1 MATIVIL
8 EHLVQQGLEVPYMV
22 YPLARRW
29 RAAGHRVLVHYGAK
43 NPPPGDIAV
52 LNLDLTAIPAE
63 YAGMLS
69 CYPHVINGAVL
80 DISKHTFS
88 QDLVGQDSDW
98 GGPVVVKT
106 DANYG
111 GRVDQLLRS
120 RVCEV
125 GAQCD
130 IPTGPVLDT
139 YPIFG
144 SIREMPQKV
153 WSTPGLVVEK
163 FLPER
168 DETGYYLRIWTFF
181 GDRERS
187 SRYRAAVPIIKSGN
201 VLGRESV
208 PVPEEIRAWRDTLR
222 FDFGKFDYVR
232 CDGRYVL
239 LDVNRTPSAPSG
251 LIRKWQ
257 MRASFDLLA
266 EGLEGFV
273 RSPVRLNRRAPA

>member
-8 EHLVQQGLEVPYMV
+8 EHLMQRGLKLPYMV

-29 RAAGHRVLVHYGAK
+29 RAAGHRVLVHYGAQ
-43 NPPPGDIAV
+43 NPPPGDIAI

-63 YAGMLS
+63 YVRMLS
-69 CYPHVINGAVL
+69 RYPQVINGTVL
-80 DISKHTFS
+80 DISKRTFS
-88 QDLVGQDSDW
+88 QDLVGRDSAW
-98 GGPVVVKT
+98 RGPVIVKT

-120 RVCEV
+120 RARKV
-125 GAQCD
+125 GALSD
-130 IPTGPVLDT
+130 IPSGPVLET

-144 SIREMPQKV
+144 SIPQVPDQV
-153 WSTPGLVVEK
+153 WTTPGLVVEK

-168 DETGYYLRIWTFF
+168 DEAGYYLRIWTFF

-187 SRYRAAVPIIKSGN
+187 SRYRAAVPVIKSGN
-201 VLGRESV
+201 VIGRESA

-239 LDVNRTPSAPSG
+239 LDANRTPTAPSG
-251 LIRKWQ
+251 LIRKWR

-266 EGLEGFV
+266 EGLEGV
-273 RSPVRLNRRAPA
+273 ARSPVRLKRRAPA